1 MTIEILVRTKENKIL
16 LALQIQYIPTKD
28 KHAVIEVIT

>member
-1 MTIEILVRTKENKIL
+1 MSEQRENKLL

-28 KHAVIEVIT
+28 KHAIIEVIT